1 MAQDHQNN
9 FWRYKAEVGFC
20 GALLALSAA
29 ACSGNHQTSP
39 QPPSA
44 NPCPN
49 ISPKVFLNDRALR
62 ADSTNSFLKRR
73 LPEYSVRLIAEEK
86 RTGAILESGDSTCTY
101 IVDRAA
107 PFIVNVTYRGAASSK
122 PLQFIRTYDYNGKFS
137 GERPTR

>member
-1 MAQDHQNN
+1 MAQAHQNN

-44 NPCPN
+44 NLCPN

-62 ADSTNSFLKRR
+62 ADSTNSFLRRR
-73 LPEYSVRLIAEEK
+73 LPEHSVRLIAEK
-86 RTGAILESGDSTCTY
+86 TRTGAILKRGDSTCTY

-107 PFIVNVTYRGAASSK
+107 PLVVNVTYRGAASSN
-122 PLQFIRTYDYNGKFS
+122 LFTRTYDYNGKFLR
-137 GERPTR
+137 ERGQPTR